1 MGFSFNKICSNV
13 LPVGTY
19 KVQITDIK
27 FKTSSTGAESYD
39 LQVNYTVAEG
49 PCAKRTLI
57 DTIYEK
63 AASFR
68 LKPFLTACGVDTA
81 KEFASIKELYDY
93 GIRAAKGKFLMV
105 EVSIRTYN
113 GNQYND
119 IKSFAPLPGSTTS
132 AEDVLKAFDTD
143 VELQPEIIP
152 NKPTVTDVPDIPSFE
167 EPKINIDL
175 GNDDDELLLP

>member
-27 FKTSSTGAESYD
+27 FKTSGTGASSYD
-39 LQVNYTVAEG
+39 LQVTYVVADG

-93 GIRAAKGKFLMV
+93 GIREAKGKFLMV
-105 EVSIRTYN
+105 EVTTRTYN

-132 AEDVLKAFDTD
+132 PEEVLKAFAFDTD
-143 VELQPEIIP
+143 VQPEIVP
-152 NKPTVTDVPDIPSFE
+152 AKPTVADIPEVPTIE

-175 GNDDDELLLP
+175 GDDDSDLLLP